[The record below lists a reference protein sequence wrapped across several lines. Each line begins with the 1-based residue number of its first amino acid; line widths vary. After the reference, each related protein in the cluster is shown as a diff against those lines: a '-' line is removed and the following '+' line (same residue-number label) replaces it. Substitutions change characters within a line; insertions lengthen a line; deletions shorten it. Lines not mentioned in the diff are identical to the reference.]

1 VQALAAQPPGLGPVA
16 AVRAALAS
24 ALASLPAEDLARLA
38 ASARLGMSLPMGSE
52 FAGTVEALAGAVA
65 RRAGG
70 GCDDFAACMLA
81 GAVIGVIM
89 AAALPGAAEPGT
101 DLAARLD
108 AALAQLEAGL
118 PLQAP
123 APGR

>member
-1 VQALAAQPPGLGPVA
+1 VTFWPGGRQERWLGTQANHPGLAEAPVA

-52 FAGTVEALAGAVA
+52 FVGTVEALAGAVA

-70 GCDDFAACMLA
+70 GCDDFAARVLA

-89 AAALPGAAEPGT
+89 AAALPGADGARHRPGC
-101 DLAARLD
+101 
-108 AALAQLEAGL
+108 
-118 PLQAP
+118 PV
-123 APGR
+123 